1 MAPRKVKQKGK
12 GVGMSMPL
20 AKPSLL
26 EIIRA
31 NMEDEDKMNSIYDA
45 LHIGSD
51 INEKD
56 ETGKTPLLALVSE
69 TNLDGESYDFY
80 TDLIDEFI
88 RKGVDVNYTVNE
100 MSALHLAARENNDAY
115 CIKLIENGANV
126 NILNNNNETPAFIA
140 SRFSSENT
148 LKILLDNGANIH
160 LVNNNGQGLLDIV
173 GIDNEIEDLRFKEYM
188 RKTVVRELCD
198 RGLAGPQC
206 AEIANWNP
214 ILNILRGYREQIAN
228 ALTVEIPN
236 QGFKNI
242 PQDKI
247 ENIITRSDFIHG
259 EEIIVITENG
269 NEFFYKLEPI
279 RRWFATKQ
287 AAGQEIRN
295 PATNVV
301 ITNQNQI
308 SRWTARIQTGGKKT
322 KKRLHRKKVSKTRSL
337 R

>member
-1 MAPRKVKQKGK
+1 MSATANNDIDGVRFFSKAGALVINQRNKG
-12 GVGMSMPL
+12 GATS
-20 AKPSLL
+20 
-26 EIIRA
+26 
-31 NMEDEDKMNSIYDA
+31 
-45 LHIGSD
+45 LHI
-51 INEKD
+51 
-56 ETGKTPLLALVSE
+56 ACR
-69 TNLDGESYDFY
+69 ESNFE
-80 TDLIDEFI
+80 IAKI
-88 RKGVDVNYTVNE
+88 
-100 MSALHLAARENNDAY
+100 
-115 CIKLIENGANV
+115 LIENGANV

-214 ILNILRGYREQIAN
+214 IINILQGYREQIAN